1 MDHKDLTSC
10 WTTFW
15 TQEVVTMLTLLQHPC
30 TLMNHLAKLSLPNI
44 YSYDHIVCQNFNYR
58 PQRSCEGYVFTPACH
73 SVHGWGVSASGYHPP
88 GSRHPPREQAGIPPE
103 TRHPPPSR
111 RLLLR
116 TVRILLECILVK
128 HIFKTTRLL
137 KDCICSGL
145 LTPPSHTAM
154 ERVFWAMSCITKKQV
169 VS

>member
-1 MDHKDLTSC
+1 MDHKDLTPC

-15 TQEVVTMLTLLQHPC
+15 TQVVVTMLTLLQHPC

-73 SVHGWGVSASGYHPP
+73 SVHWWGGVCFRIPPPRKQTPPP
-88 GSRHPPREQAGIPPE
+88 GAGRHPPWDQA
-103 TRHPPPSR
+103 PPSR

-154 ERVFWAMSCITKKQV
+154 EWVFWAMSCITKKQV